1 MRKEICKILKVS
13 IFFISCSTFAKD
25 PQVVIVYSA
34 EGLANPAY
42 AQVIAGI
49 EKINSS
55 AQRIEATNDSNN
67 LLSMLDA
74 AHADRIIALGKGI
87 VDTIYKTEYRERTL
101 AGLMYFN
108 PSEYSGVGLALDNRI
123 LVEHLSKLLPTVK
136 RFFIVQQAHFQT
148 IDYLPSN
155 LKSSTTIELREGVD
169 SLDTIRVLGRLLDE
183 VSASDA
189 IFIPANLPKNIL
201 YEVSKVAWDKRLI
214 LLSTN
219 LSHLENGALI
229 AAYPDDFALGEQL
242 GRLVGR
248 PGPVYENIRVIKF
261 ALNRRVAQ
269 HLSLEF
275 SPVVLESFALK
286 IK

>member
-1 MRKEICKILKVS
+1 MRKEIYNLLKS
-13 IFFISCSTFAKD
+13 SIIFFSCSTFAKD

-34 EGLANPAY
+34 EALGNPAY

-49 EKINSS
+49 EHMNSHV
-55 AQRIEATNDSNN
+55 QRIESTGDNN
-67 LLSMLDA
+67 NISSILDA
-74 AHADRIIALGKGI
+74 THADRVIALGKGI
-87 VDTIYKTEYRERTL
+87 VENIYRTEYRERTL

-108 PSEYSGVGLALDNRI
+108 PAEYSGVGLALDNRV
-123 LVEHLSKLLPTVK
+123 LVEHLARLLPSVK
-136 RFFIVQQAHFQT
+136 HFFVVQQSHFQT
-148 IDYLPSN
+148 IDYVPNN
-155 LKSSTTIELREGVD
+155 LKSSAVIEIREGVD

-183 VSASDA
+183 ATSADA

-201 YEVSKVAWDKRLI
+201 YEVAKVAWDKKII

-242 GRLVGR
+242 GRLVSR
-248 PGPVYENIRVIKF
+248 PSPVYENIKVIKF

-269 HLSLEF
+269 HLAIEF
-275 SPVVLESFALK
+275 DPIVLDSFALK